1 MLCVILSHPN
11 LRRCKVEEMESG
23 RDNEVATGLL
33 GNSPSER
40 KDDQDLEHHGPRG
53 PEVTAL
59 KVKVMSWLCTL
70 VVGFPISRSHNAL
83 FSAAGSARVAWRD
96 PFH

>member
-1 MLCVILSHPN
+1 M
-11 LRRCKVEEMESG
+11 KETMK
-23 RDNEVATGLL
+23 LL
-33 GNSPSER
+33 QVCQAIPLLNG
-40 KDDQDLEHHGPRG
+40 KTDQDLEHHGPRG

-70 VVGFPISRSHNAL
+70 IVGFPISRSHDAL
-83 FSAAGSARVAWRD
+83 FSAAGSATVAWRD

>member
-23 RDNEVATGLL
+23 RDNEVATGLS

-40 KDDQDLEHHGPRG
+40 KDR
-53 PEVTAL
+53 
-59 KVKVMSWLCTL
+59 
-70 VVGFPISRSHNAL
+70 SR
-83 FSAAGSARVAWRD
+83 
-96 PFH
+96 PFHFQTQIETDTNDGNQHGITQQKGENVV